1 MTPAP
6 LRELRACGRV
16 LTLGGAQAPIALM
29 GVLNATP
36 DSFSDAPEER
46 TLQARVARA
55 RELLDAGARIVDVGG
70 ESNVSNRSAVDAE
83 EEIQRVVP
91 LIERVRALGDD
102 VVVSIDTYKPA
113 VADAAIA
120 AGATIVNDIS
130 GLRDP
135 AVADL
140 CARTGAALV
149 ITHTRAA
156 PKTKVLDPELY
167 DDVVADVLAFLRERI
182 AVAAAHGVAEDQLL
196 LDPGPDFSKTP
207 AQTVAVLAR
216 LQELHALERPILLA
230 ISRKDAL
237 GAIVRRG
244 PRERLAATLAA
255 LADGADRGAHV
266 ARIHDVREAADFL
279 AVRAALRGDEPVH
292 PDLELS
298 EHLRRVAPSDGCSG

>member
-16 LTLGGAQAPIALM
+16 LTLGGQAPIALM

-46 TLQARVARA
+46 TLQARVSRA
-55 RELLDAGARIVDVGG
+55 RDLLDAGARIIDVGG
-70 ESNVSNRSAVDAE
+70 ESNVTNRPAVDAE

-91 LIERVRALGDD
+91 LIERVRELGDD
-102 VVVSIDTYKPA
+102 VVVSIDTYKLA
-113 VADAAIA
+113 VAEAAIG
-120 AGATIVNDIS
+120 AGATVVNDIS

-135 AVADL
+135 QLADL

-156 PKTKVLDPELY
+156 PKTKVLDSALY
-167 DDVVADVLAFLRERI
+167 DDVVADVLAFLRERM
-182 AVAAAHGVAEDQLL
+182 AVAAAHGVAEEQVL
-196 LDPGPDFSKTP
+196 LDPGPDFAKTP

-216 LQELHALERPILLA
+216 LEELHALERPILLA

-255 LADGADRGAHV
+255 LGDGADRGAHV
-266 ARIHDVREAADFL
+266 ARIHDVSEAADFL
-279 AVRAALRGDEPVH
+279 AVRAALRGNAPVH
-292 PDLELS
+292 PDLELPD
-298 EHLRRVAPSDGCSG
+298 HLRRVAPSDGSSG